1 MKFGRVIFAQSERA
15 ISMKSGYINL
25 GDNIQAC
32 VIEDIYKQLGI
43 RDENIIDINFFDM
56 GNYKGEYVIVP
67 MINSPFMIPNFPLSN
82 RIIPFYIS
90 FALQED
96 VCDDIIPHLSQWA
109 PIGCRDEVTMEY
121 LRNKGIDA
129 YLSGCI
135 TITMPKRK
143 KHPIKKKVFF
153 VNCSSKL
160 KEYIPRELN
169 DIGEY
174 ISHEVKVAHSMV
186 TMEEAKYYNKCARM
200 LFERYREEASLV
212 VTSRLHAA
220 IPCLAMGIPVILAID
235 NIDGRFSWVDKLI
248 PVYDSEHYGEIDWN
262 PDPINIEREK
272 GIFISIFEKQ
282 LNKLWEDRREVCEI
296 SQFWEERNKVEYN
309 YKLKKKIM
317 ELLRERQANET
328 FTYLIWGAGVHGK
341 IAYKMIKDFFPQA
354 KLVAI
359 VDNFVEG
366 TLFETKIIK
375 PYEAYGKDFD
385 YALVTTYPG
394 RLEAAK
400 ILNEMNK
407 EKDKEWCYFIS
418 KDISEDNS

>member
-1 MKFGRVIFAQSERA
+1 M
-15 ISMKSGYINL
+15 
-25 GDNIQAC
+25 
-32 VIEDIYKQLGI
+32 
-43 RDENIIDINFFDM
+43 
-56 GNYKGEYVIVP
+56 
-67 MINSPFMIPNFPLSN
+67 
-82 RIIPFYIS
+82 
-90 FALQED
+90 
-96 VCDDIIPHLSQWA
+96 
-109 PIGCRDEVTMEY
+109 Y
-121 LRNKGIDA
+121 L
-129 YLSGCI
+129 
-135 TITMPKRK
+135 T
-143 KHPIKKKVFF
+143 
-153 VNCSSKL
+153 
-160 KEYIPRELN
+160 
-169 DIGEY
+169 
-174 ISHEVKVAHSMV
+174 
-186 TMEEAKYYNKCARM
+186 
-200 LFERYREEASLV
+200 
-212 VTSRLHAA
+212 
-220 IPCLAMGIPVILAID
+220 
-235 NIDGRFSWVDKLI
+235 
-248 PVYDSEHYGEIDWN
+248 
-262 PDPINIEREK
+262 
-272 GIFISIFEKQ
+272 
-282 LNKLWEDRREVCEI
+282 RREVCEI

-309 YKLKKKIM
+309 YKLKKKIT